1 MKDKRLNLD
10 KNLEDYMIV
19 DGDILTLHPR
29 ILGCNTVP
37 INIFIIN
44 EGKSFQIKICL
55 CRHIPQLKQ
64 YIYNSTSINPENQEL
79 YFQGVKLDKQDKDL
93 LGLGIKENSTIE
105 FEFKFIN
112 DNTKNYKEK
121 YQIQIIELKNMGIAE
136 NEIDFDILEQCFGN
150 IEHYLMITLG

>member
-1 MKDKRLNLD
+1 M
-10 KNLEDYMIV
+10 
-19 DGDILTLHPR
+19 
-29 ILGCNTVP
+29 
-37 INIFIIN
+37 
-44 EGKSFQIKICL
+44 
-55 CRHIPQLKQ
+55 
-64 YIYNSTSINPENQEL
+64 
-79 YFQGVKLDKQDKDL
+79 KLDKQDKDL

-150 IEHYLMITLG
+150 IDHYLMITLG